1 MTNDSCKFVILA
13 KFKIGLVFLYL
24 KATVI
29 KSKILIELTTFILET
44 FTQKRN

>member
-24 KATVI
+24 KANLI
-29 KSKILIELTTFILET
+29 ESKILIELTTFIL
-44 FTQKRN
+44 N